1 MYHVEVNV
9 KKNAQG
15 QKRLSMLSVLSIIC
29 TLTGLVFILL
39 AVAEVNVPIVLG
51 WLIPLGF
58 ISGFILGIL
67 ALILIKNKKDLRGKG
82 YALASIVLGG
92 MFILFVLQAYNTV
105 RMRKAHE
112 EKTLQNE
119 QTSEQIITPN
129 NATK

>member
-29 TLTGLVFILL
+29 TLTGLLSILSM
-39 AVAEVNVPIVLG
+39 AVEVNVPIILG
-51 WLIPLGF
+51 WLTPLGF
-58 ISGFILGIL
+58 IFGIL

>member
-1 MYHVEVNV
+1 M

-15 QKRLSMLSVLSIIC
+15 QKRLSMLSVLSVIC

-92 MFILFVLQAYNTV
+92 MFILLVLIVYNTV

-119 QTSEQIITPN
+119 QTSKQIITPD

>member
-29 TLTGLVFILL
+29 TLTGLLSILSM
-39 AVAEVNVPIVLG
+39 AVEVNVPIILG
-51 WLIPLGF
+51 WLTPLGF
-58 ISGFILGIL
+58 IFGIL

-119 QTSEQIITPN
+119 QTSKQIITPD